1 MEISK
6 KSNSPRR
13 WVIKDWDV
21 TSVIL
26 FVLLFPLSLI
36 YIAFRFLQEW
46 EPSDGDI

>member
-1 MEISK
+1 MNKIISTLQ
-6 KSNSPRR
+6 R
-13 WVIKDWDV
+13 VIKDWGV